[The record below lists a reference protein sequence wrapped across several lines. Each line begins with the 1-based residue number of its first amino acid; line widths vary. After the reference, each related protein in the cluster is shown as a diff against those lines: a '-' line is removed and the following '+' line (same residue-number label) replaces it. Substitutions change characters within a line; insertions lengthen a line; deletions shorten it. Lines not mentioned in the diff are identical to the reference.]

1 VIEGTAEPVVLPTAE
16 AQFAPTPGPNI
27 REAEPIEDRAR
38 NAEERSRKPRCN
50 RMRAPDAFF
59 AQS

>member
-38 NAEERSRKPRCN
+38 NAEEQPK
-50 RMRAPDAFF
+50 ATV
-59 AQS
+59 QSHAST